1 MSPNNPEVPDRQKTH
16 GSYYE
21 QSKCANAVMKTLYD
35 FGLGGLDA
43 PQRHALIMISTKL
56 SRILVGDPSFVDH
69 WADIAG
75 YCERVIE
82 VMESHEAR

>member
-1 MSPNNPEVPDRQKTH
+1 
-16 GSYYE
+16 
-21 QSKCANAVMKTLYD
+21 
-35 FGLGGLDA
+35 
-43 PQRHALIMISTKL
+43 LIMISTKL

>member
-1 MSPNNPEVPDRQKTH
+1 MSTNNPEVPDRQKTH

-21 QSKCANAVMKTLYD
+21 QSQCANAITKTLYD
-35 FGLGGLDA
+35 FGLNRLDA
-43 PQRHALIMISTKL
+43 SQHHALIMISTKL
-56 SRILVGDPSFVDH
+56 SRILVGDADFKDH

-82 VMESHEAR
+82 GISESK